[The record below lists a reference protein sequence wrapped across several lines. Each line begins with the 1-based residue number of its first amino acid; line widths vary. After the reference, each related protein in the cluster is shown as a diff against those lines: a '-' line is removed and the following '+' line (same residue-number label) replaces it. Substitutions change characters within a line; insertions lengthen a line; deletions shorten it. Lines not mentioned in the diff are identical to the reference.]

1 MTDPGAKTA
10 GRFGLRAQALACFLC
25 VLASAAAWSI
35 VTPPFQAP
43 DEPLHL
49 AYVQRLAETGRTPLP
64 SESSR
69 PGLSTEGAAALDAT
83 GFSGVIGNPLSK
95 PPWTDAQEQ
104 RADTTLSSGLPQDD
118 GGGTSAYS
126 NYPPTYYLLAAVPYL
141 AAQAGGA
148 DLVQTLA
155 FVRLVSCLLTAL
167 TAVFVM
173 LFVREMLPGTPG
185 AWLAAGL
192 ACGLLPY
199 VGFIGSSVNNDNL
212 LAVAAAALFYV
223 LARSF
228 RRGFTA
234 RRAAAV
240 AALVVLGLASKPNFA
255 GLLPGV
261 AVGSILLLLRAW
273 RGGSGFPWRQAG
285 ALAGTG
291 LLLGAVFLAVTAGIW
306 NRPVVPSAAGVGSAA
321 SSAPAQR
328 STRGLLSYLWQFWLP
343 RPWFIQ
349 DQVKGGG
356 YQLYETMF
364 KGFIGRFGWLDYQ
377 FPAWVYTTALAVWGV
392 ILALGAR
399 ALWLGRAVV
408 RTRGGELATY
418 SLMLAGLVVVI
429 AVPGY
434 DYRLTTGQPFEQ
446 ARYLFPLLAL
456 LGGMYGLAIR
466 GAGQR
471 FGGYV
476 AVTLVSGTAALNI
489 LGLLLTVAR
498 YYS

>member
-1 MTDPGAKTA
+1 MAEPGATGA
-10 GRFGLRAQALACFLC
+10 RPALRAQALACFLC
-25 VLASAAAWSI
+25 VFASALAWSV

-64 SESSR
+64 SESNR

-83 GFSGVIGNPLSK
+83 GFSGVIGNPLAK
-95 PPWTDAQEQ
+95 PPWTDVDQ
-104 RADTTLSSGLPQDD
+104 RRAEATLSNGLPQDD
-118 GGGTSAYS
+118 GGGTAAYS

-148 DLVQTLA
+148 DLIQTLA

-173 LFVREMLPGTPG
+173 LFVREILPGTPG

-212 LAVAAAALFYV
+212 LALAGTALFFI

-228 RRGFTA
+228 RLGFTTP
-234 RRAAAV
+234 RAV
-240 AALVVLGLASKPNFA
+240 AVGALVVLGLASKPNFA

-261 AVGSILLLLRAW
+261 AVGVMFLLVQAW
-273 RGGSGFPWRQAG
+273 RREAVIPWRQAG
-285 ALAGTG
+285 AVLGTG
-291 LLLGAVFLAVTAGIW
+291 IALGVAFIAVTVGVW
-306 NRPVVPSAAGVGSAA
+306 NRPVIPSAAGVGSAA

-349 DQVKGGG
+349 DQIKGGG

-377 FPAWVYTTALAVWGV
+377 FPAWVYTTVLAVWAAL
-392 ILALGAR
+392 LALGVR
-399 ALWLGRAVV
+399 ALWLGRSAI
-408 RTRGGELATY
+408 RTRGAEMATY
-418 SLMLAGLVVVI
+418 ALMLVGLLVVI

-434 DYRLTTGQPFEQ
+434 DYRLTNGQAFEQ
-446 ARYLFPLLAL
+446 ARYLFPVLAL
-456 LGGMYGLAIR
+456 LGGLYGLAIR
-466 GAGQR
+466 GAGR
-471 FGGYV
+471 RAGGYV
-476 AVTLVSGTAALNI
+476 AVGLVASTAALDL